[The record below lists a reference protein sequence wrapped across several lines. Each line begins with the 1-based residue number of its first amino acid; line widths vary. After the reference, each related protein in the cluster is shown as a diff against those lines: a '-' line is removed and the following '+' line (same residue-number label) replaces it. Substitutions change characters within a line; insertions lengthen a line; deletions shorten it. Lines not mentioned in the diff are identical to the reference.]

1 VLLDFKNPF
10 DLIPY
15 YRRSYE
21 KEILA
26 KRQSKNFNLSGEK
39 RQSIIWSHL
48 LNAVRTYFENE
59 MTKI

>member
-39 RQSIIWSHL
+39 RQSIIWSG
-48 LNAVRTYFENE
+48 R
-59 MTKI
+59 